1 MSKNGTI
8 NPSESNCKHSQM
20 ENSQSFKAAST
31 EMWAEWPAA
40 AYVVPVSIE
49 TPGGITKLTTKWAR
63 LEIYDSQ

>member
-1 MSKNGTI
+1 
-8 NPSESNCKHSQM
+8 M